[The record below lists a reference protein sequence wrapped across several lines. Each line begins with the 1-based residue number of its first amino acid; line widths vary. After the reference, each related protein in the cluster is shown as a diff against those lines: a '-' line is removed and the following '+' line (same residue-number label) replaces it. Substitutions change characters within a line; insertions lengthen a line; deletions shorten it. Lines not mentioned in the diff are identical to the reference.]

1 MQRLRLDLAYDGSR
15 FHGWAVQPGLRTVQ
29 GEIEVSDSTGK
40 RLTVPRGRSVWVAA
54 GDGRV
59 WVSGPGT
66 AFRAT
71 DGLGA

>member
-1 MQRLRLDLAYDGSR
+1 LL
-15 FHGWAVQPGLRTVQ
+15 TVE

-40 RLTVPRGRSVWVAA
+40 RLAVPRGRSVWVAA